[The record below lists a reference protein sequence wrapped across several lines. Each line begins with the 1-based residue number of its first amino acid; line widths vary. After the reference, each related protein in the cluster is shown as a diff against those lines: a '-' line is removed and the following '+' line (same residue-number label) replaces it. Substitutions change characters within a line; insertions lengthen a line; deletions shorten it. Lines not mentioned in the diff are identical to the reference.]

1 MAILTFPSIK
11 PNREDW
17 GPDANAL
24 TFVSPLSRTT
34 QTRLF
39 PGTRW
44 QASIGFSGLEADEWR
59 DLEAFVVEMGGMS
72 GRVYYG
78 PRHAATPRGTAGGTP
93 LVNGASQ
100 TGSSLVTDGWT
111 ASETVLRRGDY
122 IAYDVTGGRSLH
134 ILTAD
139 AASDGAGNATL
150 AIKPAIRISPADNE
164 PVITSAPTCVMMFA
178 SNVNLGSYQ
187 PGVFAD
193 YQLDLV
199 EAFV

>member
-1 MAILTFPSIK
+1 MSILTFPTIV

-24 TFVSPLSRTT
+24 TFSSPLSRTT
-34 QTRLF
+34 QTLLF
-39 PGTRW
+39 PGTKW
-44 QASIGFSGLEADEWR
+44 QASLGFSGLEPAEWR
-59 DLEAFVVEMGGMS
+59 DLEAFVADMDGMS

-78 PRHAATPRGTAGGTP
+78 PSHAATPRGTAGGTP
-93 LVNGASQ
+93 LVNGGSQ
-100 TGSSLVTDGWT
+100 TGSSMVTDGWA

-122 IAYDVTGGRSLH
+122 IAYDITGGRSLH

-150 AIKPAIRISPADNE
+150 PIAPPIRVSPADNE
-164 PVITSAPTCVMMFA
+164 PIITSAPTCVMMFA

-193 YQLDLV
+193 YQLDQI
-199 EAFV
+199 EAFT